1 MQSTFVKPFSP
12 RLETHGNLETDEN
25 YFTGDIT
32 VKPPHNA
39 VKETDVSISGQR
51 KELTQE
57 KKVNRVTNNIKYN
70 FNEFKELLMLG
81 KTEV

>member
-51 KELTQE
+51 KKLT
-57 KKVNRVTNNIKYN
+57 
-70 FNEFKELLMLG
+70 
-81 KTEV
+81 

>member
-1 MQSTFVKPFSP
+1 MKPFSP

-25 YFTGDIT
+25 YFTGDIL
-32 VKPPHNA
+32 VKPPRS
-39 VKETDVSISGQR
+39 VIKETDVSISSQR
-51 KELTQE
+51 KKLSQE
-57 KKVNRVTNNIKYN
+57 KKVNRVTNNIKNN